1 MAFRAGSY
9 TRYEGPRTTNPSWW
23 PLLTATLRRGM
34 RSVWVKRITGFSLLM
49 AFGMMMF
56 FYILNRVVPDW
67 RNLTEQVGEMA
78 TGDSDGFRVDSR
90 FYTYLLAVFVY
101 PILLPLSLVFG
112 SELVASD
119 LKTNALESYF
129 SRPITPFGYI
139 VGRTLAYAG
148 FLLAATLL
156 PLLIVWCSDVLTAP
170 IEHFHL
176 VSHVPFGLAQSLILV
191 SFVVALMV
199 QAAAT
204 FTRNAYG
211 ANIVLGIF
219 FVFFQALGEG
229 LRDSSGSDNLL
240 ALSFLHDVFVVCS
253 SSLGIPQ
260 NVERDHMA
268 PAGLAYGVVIGL
280 GLLCFFYL
288 WRTLKRRV
296 LVG

>member
-9 TRYEGPRTTNPSWW
+9 TRYEGPRSTKPSWW

-34 RSVWVKRITGFSLLM
+34 RSVWVKRITGFSILM
-49 AFGMMMF
+49 SLGMMVF
-56 FYILNRVVPDW
+56 FYILNRVYPDW
-67 RNLTEQVGEMA
+67 RTLADTVGDQMVQGE
-78 TGDSDGFRVDSR
+78 DDIKVDAR
-90 FYTYLLAVFVY
+90 FYRGLLTVFVF
-101 PILLPLSLVFG
+101 PILMPLSMVFG

-119 LKTNALESYF
+119 LRTNALESYF
-129 SRPITPFGYI
+129 SRPITPLGYI
-139 VGRTLAYAG
+139 MGRTFAYAG
-148 FLLAATLL
+148 FLMAATLL

-170 IEHFHL
+170 IEHFHV
-176 VSHVPFGLAQSLILV
+176 VSHVPLGLAQSLLLV
-191 SFVVALMV
+191 SFVVALLV

-211 ANIVLGIF
+211 ANIVLGVF

-229 LRDSSGSDNLL
+229 LRDSSEHDSML
-240 ALSFLHDVFVVCS
+240 ALSFLHDVYVVCS
-253 SSLGIPQ
+253 ASLGITGG
-260 NVERDHMA
+260 RHMA
-268 PAGLAYGVVIGL
+268 PASLAFAVVIGM